1 MVALNVFVKK
11 EPVPIALE
19 LVFPI
24 ISALMTHVLFRKE
37 TKSLVTTL
45 QMVLNVF
52 ATKDIT
58 WWMVDG
64 ALTLTNVLIPL

>member
-1 MVALNVFVKK
+1 MFVKK

-24 ISALMTHVLFRKE
+24 ISAPMIHVLFKKE
-37 TKSLVTTL
+37 TKSLVITL

-52 ATKDIT
+52 ATKDI
-58 WWMVDG
+58 
-64 ALTLTNVLIPL
+64 A